1 MPSVSAMTQGH
12 VHSPVRP
19 PTADETVTT
28 AFYRAKQ
35 ITLRL
40 WFANF
45 FKNGVLVA
53 MMLDCMKLGG

>member
-1 MPSVSAMTQGH
+1 MTQGH